1 MYNEGIS
8 KTGEI
13 LDLAVKIGIVEKS
26 GAWYSYDGE
35 RIGQGR
41 ENAKIY
47 LKENPETALEIE
59 SKIRSEKD
67 EEVQE
72 DNEVIPTILLI
83 IKRK

>member
-1 MYNEGIS
+1 MME
-8 KTGEI
+8 
-13 LDLAVKIGIVEKS
+13 
-26 GAWYSYDGE
+26 E

-67 EEVQE
+67 RRSSE
-72 DNEVIPTILLI
+72 DNGSDSNDTTDNQKGNKEINVD
-83 IKRK
+83 